1 MSNTYINPKLKEIIE
16 EHKKE
21 IYSFR
26 LFVSGDTILSRR
38 AIINLNLFLNKHLE
52 NRYNIDIIDIL
63 QYPEFTVSEDII
75 TLPLLIKDKPL
86 PEARVIGD
94 MSNSETLIKEFWCAW
109 QFLVEL
115 EPFWEQPFYHLLTY
129 QVQRYLSLRFFFS

>member
-63 QYPEFTVSEDII
+63 QYPEFTVSENII

-94 MSNSETLIKEFWCAW
+94 MSNSERLIKEF
-109 QFLVEL
+109 LIV
-115 EPFWEQPFYHLLTY
+115 
-129 QVQRYLSLRFFFS
+129 